1 MGRIRKKWVPLS
13 ETPIIIAG
21 IGLIYRTIMLKVLN
35 FPEISDDP
43 EFSRKFGDLGIS

>member
-1 MGRIRKKWVPLS
+1 MGRLPKKWALLS
-13 ETPIIIAG
+13 ETPIITAG
-21 IGLIYRTIMLKVLN
+21 IDLTHRIIMLKVLN